1 MSRFNR
7 PAVRT
12 AATSPVAT
20 IPGPA
25 RTHEGGV
32 GYARDPRG
40 ELFLLAVTNLVGQ
53 RTFYEAAET
62 RDDRFTQLVRHLAVD
77 DPVWTAGLLGWLRG
91 EGNLRTAA
99 LVGAAE
105 AVHARLEA
113 ERAASL
119 RPGPTAVTGAV
130 PYSNR
135 RLIASVL
142 QRADEPGELL
152 AYWRSRFGA
161 RLPQPV
167 KRGVA
172 DAVQR
177 LYTERSLLKYDTAS
191 HGFRFGDVLELV
203 HARPAVDRP
212 AQGDLFKHAID
223 RRHGREGAP
232 AALPLL
238 VERERLAALPVAKR
252 REVLRD
258 PERLSRA
265 GMTWEA
271 LAGWLQGPMDAAA
284 WEAVIPAMGYMA
296 LLRNLRNFDQAGV
309 RDEVTERVAARL
321 GDPEEVARSRQLPM
335 RFYSAYKA
343 APSLRWGHALE
354 KALAAA
360 LSSVPELPGR
370 TLVLVDTSTS
380 MQENFS
386 KDGTVA
392 RWDAAALF
400 GIALGQRCA
409 SADVVSYSSA
419 RYYLRDAPGA
429 KTRGFPMRGG
439 EALLRAVERWDRD
452 GYFLGGGTDTA
463 AALREQY
470 RGHDRVVIVTD
481 EQSGA
486 DPTEVDR
493 SVPATVPMYTWNLAG
508 YERGHAPLG
517 SPARHAFGGLTDAAF
532 RMIPLLERGRDA
544 AWPWEG

>member
-53 RTFYEAAET
+53 HTSYETAET
-62 RDDRFTQLVRHLAVD
+62 RDDRFTQLVRRLAVE
-77 DPVWTAGLLGWLRG
+77 DPVWAAGLLGWLRG

-119 RPGPTAVTGAV
+119 RPGPIAVTGAV

-191 HGFRFGDVLELV
+191 RGFRFGDVLELV
-203 HARPAVDRP
+203 HARPAADRP
-212 AQGDLFKHAID
+212 TQGDLFKHA
-223 RRHGREGAP
+223 
-232 AALPLL
+232 
-238 VERERLAALPVAKR
+238 
-252 REVLRD
+252 
-258 PERLSRA
+258 
-265 GMTWEA
+265 
-271 LAGWLQGPMDAAA
+271 
-284 WEAVIPAMGYMA
+284 
-296 LLRNLRNFDQAGV
+296 
-309 RDEVTERVAARL
+309 
-321 GDPEEVARSRQLPM
+321 
-335 RFYSAYKA
+335 
-343 APSLRWGHALE
+343 
-354 KALAAA
+354 
-360 LSSVPELPGR
+360 
-370 TLVLVDTSTS
+370 
-380 MQENFS
+380 
-386 KDGTVA
+386 
-392 RWDAAALF
+392 
-400 GIALGQRCA
+400 
-409 SADVVSYSSA
+409 
-419 RYYLRDAPGA
+419 
-429 KTRGFPMRGG
+429 
-439 EALLRAVERWDRD
+439 
-452 GYFLGGGTDTA
+452 
-463 AALREQY
+463 
-470 RGHDRVVIVTD
+470 
-481 EQSGA
+481 
-486 DPTEVDR
+486 
-493 SVPATVPMYTWNLAG
+493 
-508 YERGHAPLG
+508 
-517 SPARHAFGGLTDAAF
+517 
-532 RMIPLLERGRDA
+532 
-544 AWPWEG
+544 